1 MTVFDKYVFTGGA
14 DARIKKWDI
23 TSCRPMF
30 TYLGHK
36 QKINK
41 ILVTEDVVFSTSGD
55 GTAKVR
61 FSLICL
67 IRFLLMYNY
76 NVHNTYYRMSFMTFA
91 FSILFWTRFGTPKS
105 NSTIDIN
112 HASGPFRYTLH
123 LVFLFFYFVCL
134 APASINESNVMPQK
148 SFGMARESEK
158 DANVNLVYF
167 SPLYYFTKA
176 HLS

>member
-61 FSLICL
+61 FSLMCL
-67 IRFLLMYNY
+67 I
-76 NVHNTYYRMSFMTFA
+76 
-91 FSILFWTRFGTPKS
+91 
-105 NSTIDIN
+105 IN
-112 HASGPFRYTLH
+112 
-123 LVFLFFYFVCL
+123 
-134 APASINESNVMPQK
+134 
-148 SFGMARESEK
+148 
-158 DANVNLVYF
+158 
-167 SPLYYFTKA
+167 
-176 HLS
+176 